1 MSVSRTEFV
10 RLDALVQLINA
21 RGGNYR
27 HVAGPEERSLALAG
41 TAVRALGLSL
51 AGVSGTVPAHA
62 IRVYGREEDLYMQSQ
77 DPRKRP
83 AVCARCFDG
92 IPAMIVVADGLEPDT
107 ELLRHAQDCG
117 VPVYASPLASEQVV
131 KITRKVLQLQQSPRT
146 TIHAGMVDVLG
157 VGVLITGESGVGKS
171 EVALDLVLRGHRLVS
186 DDRVDVVR
194 DGDTLFGSGPELT
207 RNYMEV
213 RGLGIINV
221 RDLYGISA
229 VRVQKKLELV
239 IELQYWKDV
248 ESIDR
253 LGLERQQYA
262 LLDVNLP
269 KVQIPVSPGR
279 NIAGIVEVAVRN
291 HLLRLQGIDSARA
304 LTDRLSQELRE
315 SGRRA

>member
-1 MSVSRTEFV
+1 MTHAEYI

-27 HVAGPEERSLALAG
+27 HVAGPEDRNLALAG

-51 AGVSGTVPAHA
+51 AGVTGTVAPQA
-62 IRVYGREEDLYMQSQ
+62 IRVFGREEDSYVQSQ
-77 DPRKRP
+77 EPRRRP

-92 IPAMIVVADGLEPDT
+92 VPAMLVVADGLEPDA
-107 ELLRHAQDCG
+107 ELLRHAESCA
-117 VPVYASPLASEQVV
+117 VPVYASPLTSEQVV

-146 TIHAGMVDVLG
+146 AIHAGMVDVLG

-194 DGDTLFGSGPELT
+194 DGDTLFASGPELT

-229 VRVQKKLELV
+229 VRVQKQLELV
-239 IELQYWKDV
+239 IELQYWKDA

-253 LGLERQQYA
+253 LGLDRLDYE
-262 LLDVNLP
+262 LLGVRLP
-269 KVQIPVSPGR
+269 RVQIPVSPGR

-291 HLLRLQGIDSARA
+291 HLLRLQGIDSART
-304 LTDRLSQELRE
+304 LTDKLSAELRE